1 MNLKSLSFVLPVI
14 LLTGLGL
21 LMLAGKDAATVAQNR
36 DSAAGASADAPLAA
50 PYVDSSSVA
59 LKFEEIFVM
68 PAGPNGLEYTAKTR
82 ALDGKR
88 VALTGFM
95 LRNDNIDPAIFF
107 FCETQHAYDEREE
120 GLADSLPPSLVQVI
134 LPVKKNSAPAWR
146 QEKLTLYGT
155 LELGPRQE
163 QSGRVSHIRLQCD
176 AVTDAATGVPLEL
189 RKPVALQLGR
199 AIPIPSDLGALPPST
214 TPPPFFNPRRNR
226 NSTTHHPDKL

>member
-1 MNLKSLSFVLPVI
+1 MNLKSLSFVVPVI

-21 LMLAGKDAATVAQNR
+21 LMLAGKDAAAVVHNR
-36 DSAAGASADAPLAA
+36 DSDTAASADASPVV
-50 PYVDSSSVA
+50 PYEDSSSVG

-68 PAGPNGLEYTAKTR
+68 PAGPKGLEYTAKAR
-82 ALDGKR
+82 ALAGKR

-120 GLADSLPPSLVQVI
+120 GLADSLPPSMIQVI
-134 LPVKKNSAPAWR
+134 LPVKKNRAPAWR

-163 QSGRVSHIRLQCD
+163 QSGRVSHVRLQCD
-176 AVTDAATGVPLEL
+176 VVTDAATGVPLEL
-189 RKPVALQLGR
+189 RKPLALQLGR
-199 AIPIPSDLGALPPST
+199 AIPIPSDLGALPSSA